1 MLPHLSFFLH
11 FSMLIFFRIDPLRFQ
26 AVCCKRRLNCLLFFC
41 VAVHFFRLVNACFCC
56 VRFSFFPYQA
66 RRLAW
71 ETSPKSPILC
81 RAGRK
86 TTTQPV
92 SQCDVSLNLAGS
104 SLDNTDDA
112 YQAAAQQRQLQAQ
125 KQRLD
130 VLLRQPIRRADYCG
144 KYPTHSSQPTEPFVL
159 RE

>member
-1 MLPHLSFFLH
+1 
-11 FSMLIFFRIDPLRFQ
+11 
-26 AVCCKRRLNCLLFFC
+26 
-41 VAVHFFRLVNACFCC
+41 
-56 VRFSFFPYQA
+56 
-66 RRLAW
+66 
-71 ETSPKSPILC
+71 
-81 RAGRK
+81 
-86 TTTQPV
+86 
-92 SQCDVSLNLAGS
+92 
-104 SLDNTDDA
+104 LDNTDDA

>member
-1 MLPHLSFFLH
+1 MRAFVVLGLVFFHTKPRDWLG
-11 FSMLIFFRIDPLRFQ
+11 
-26 AVCCKRRLNCLLFFC
+26 K
-41 VAVHFFRLVNACFCC
+41 
-56 VRFSFFPYQA
+56 
-66 RRLAW
+66 
-71 ETSPKSPILC
+71 TSPKSPILC

-92 SQCDVSLNLAGS
+92 NQCDLSLNLASS